1 MKPTNFTFWAFY
13 IFKDG
18 LMKNLEKLKEFT
30 ELGLSEKIVEA
41 LMLKGFE
48 KPTPI
53 QSAVIPKIL
62 AGENDLVGQAQT
74 GTGKT
79 AAFGLPILEVISD
92 NSHHVKALI
101 MVPTRELAVQVAE
114 EISTYKGTKK
124 INIAPFYGGASYE
137 GQLSKLKRG
146 VDVVVGTPGRLIDLA
161 NRGVLNLEHV
171 DFLVL
176 DEADEM
182 LNMGF
187 KDDIEKM
194 MSFCNV
200 DRRTL
205 LFSATMP
212 PEILSLARKYMKK
225 YDVVEVRRE
234 AVTSDLTDQIYF
246 EVNNHDKLEALCR
259 IIDVEK
265 DFYGLIFCRTKNE
278 TDEVTSRLHDRGY
291 DADCLHGDI
300 TQSNREKIYS
310 KFKRKK
316 ITILVATDV
325 AARGLDVN
333 NLSHVINYS
342 VPQDPESYVHR
353 IGRTGRAGNNG
364 TAITFV
370 TPREIRSLLHIQ
382 RVSKSNI
389 RREAIPNVK
398 DVIQAR
404 KGWVIE
410 QVNESIEKAKAG
422 EVKKDYVSMATNLMA
437 TYQPEEL
444 ITSLLEIA
452 FKELLDESVYSDISD
467 VRGGSRN
474 SNSSYNSDSSRD
486 RYNSRPDGAGTSRLF
501 IAMGKKDG
509 HTRRSI
515 VELIK
520 DKAKT
525 HDKKINDVQIF
536 ENYSFIT
543 VPFQEAEI
551 ILNRFRRET
560 RGNKPIVELAGEKGG
575 ERSGDGG
582 NEGDSEERPRNRER
596 SGAGFD
602 SDRPRRSSSSEGGS
616 GDRNRYS
623 SRDSEKPTMRSRKKY

>member
-1 MKPTNFTFWAFY
+1 
-13 IFKDG
+13 
-18 LMKNLEKLKEFT
+18 MKNLEKLKEFT

-62 AGENDLVGQAQT
+62 AGENDIVGQAQT

-92 NSHHVKALI
+92 NSNHVKALI

-114 EISTYKGTKK
+114 ELSTFKGTKK

-187 KDDIEKM
+187 KEDIEKM
-194 MSFCNV
+194 MSFCNP

-234 AVTSDLTDQIYF
+234 AVTTDLTDQIYF
-246 EVNNHDKLEALCR
+246 EVHNSDKLEALCR

-300 TQSNREKIYS
+300 SQANREKIYS

-389 RREAIPNVK
+389 RREAVPNVK

-404 KGWVIE
+404 KGWIIE
-410 QVNESIEKAKAG
+410 QVNETIEKAKAG
-422 EVKKDYVSMATNLMA
+422 DIKKDYVSMATNLMA
-437 TYQPEEL
+437 TYEPEQL
-444 ITSLLEIA
+444 VTSLLEIA
-452 FKELLDESVYSDISD
+452 FKELLDESVYNDIAE
-467 VRGGSRN
+467 VRGGSRS
-474 SNSSYNSDSSRD
+474 SNSGYSGEGNRDNRD

-575 ERSGDGG
+575 DRSGGG
-582 NEGDSEERPRNRER
+582 EEGSSEERPRRER
-596 SGAGFD
+596 SSGGYD
-602 SDRPRRSSSSEGGS
+602 SDRPRRSSSSAGS
-616 GDRNRYS
+616 GDRNRYG

>member
-1 MKPTNFTFWAFY
+1 MKPKDFTFWAFY
-13 IFKDG
+13 ILKDG

-62 AGENDLVGQAQT
+62 AGENDIVGQAQT

-92 NSHHVKALI
+92 NSNHVKALI

-114 EISTYKGTKK
+114 EISTFKGTKK

-194 MSFCNV
+194 MSFCNP

-234 AVTSDLTDQIYF
+234 AVTTDLTDQIYF
-246 EVNNHDKLEALCR
+246 EVHNSDKLEALCR

-300 TQSNREKIYS
+300 SQANREKIYS

-389 RREAIPNVK
+389 RREAVPNVK

-410 QVNESIEKAKAG
+410 QVNETIEKAKAG

-437 TYQPEEL
+437 TYEPEQL
-444 ITSLLEIA
+444 VTSLLEIA
-452 FKELLDESVYSDISD
+452 FKELLDESVYNDISD
-467 VRGGSRN
+467 VRGGSRS
-474 SNSSYNSDSSRD
+474 SNSGYGGESNRDSRD

-575 ERSGDGG
+575 ERSGGG
-582 NEGDSEERPRNRER
+582 EEGSSEERPRRER
-596 SGAGFD
+596 SSGGYD
-602 SDRPRRSSSSEGGS
+602 SDRPRRSSTDGG
-616 GDRNRYS
+616 GDRNRYG